1 MGTGAG
7 TRYSLPLQLP
17 RRQLPLHSLPPWAR
31 RRSERELQLSRDFG
45 RGLANFSEFLFRAF
59 PGRRGG
65 RRVRDGDIGL
75 LPGVRRRPAPLPS
88 LRSLGLAPALPPA
101 LPAWPAREFAAAVSG
116 VAVAGAAVRG
126 WYQDGE
132 ERALPRLGAR
142 AGVLRSGQRSLTFLG
157 LAPGWGHREQPSD
170 PSEWLVRCAPL
181 GSFSGIRCLRPGPS
195 PLRNETCLPG
205 RRKAM
210 TVSWLG

>member
-1 MGTGAG
+1 M
-7 TRYSLPLQLP
+7 
-17 RRQLPLHSLPPWAR
+17 
-31 RRSERELQLSRDFG
+31 
-45 RGLANFSEFLFRAF
+45 ANFSEFLFRAF

-88 LRSLGLAPALPPA
+88 LRCLGLAPALPPVLPPALPPA
-101 LPAWPAREFAAAVSG
+101 LPAWSAGEFDAAVSG
-116 VAVAGAAVRG
+116 DAVAGAAVWG

-132 ERALPRLGAR
+132 ERALPGLGAR
-142 AGVLRSGQRSLTFLG
+142 AGVLRRGQRSLTFLG

-170 PSEWLVRCAPL
+170 PSEWLVRCASL
-181 GSFSGIRCLRPGPS
+181 GNFSGIRCLRPGPS
-195 PLRNETCLPG
+195 ALRNETCLPG

>member
-88 LRSLGLAPALPPA
+88 LRCLGLAPALPPVLPPA
-101 LPAWPAREFAAAVSG
+101 LPAWSAREFDAAVSG
-116 VAVAGAAVRG
+116 DAVAGAAVRG
-126 WYQDGE
+126 WYQTG
-132 ERALPRLGAR
+132 RRGR
-142 AGVLRSGQRSLTFLG
+142 F
-157 LAPGWGHREQPSD
+157 PGW
-170 PSEWLVRCAPL
+170 AL
-181 GSFSGIRCLRPGPS
+181 GPGF
-195 PLRNETCLPG
+195 
-205 RRKAM
+205 
-210 TVSWLG
+210 